1 MVHVLLTR
9 WGAPFHPAAWE
20 SPALGPSL
28 PGRLLGRLNLE
39 QPRQDGASSASSSAF
54 PSLSRPRSSDPNP
67 VSLKSN
73 GPEMLHYEKPNFY
86 ETSQLI
92 KRRRAKSAAFGLMS
106 CLMLFFSRKISVL
119 NFESKF
125 AWHGAFAANEA
136 KQGMDIFLAVDVL
149 FSD

>member
-9 WGAPFHPAAWE
+9 WGAPLHPAE
-20 SPALGPSL
+20 PSTRFQPPRET
-28 PGRLLGRLNLE
+28 PGSWLNLE